1 MGSGYRWQ
9 LGQESAGGQPGSR
22 EGETVP
28 MEGKTR
34 GRHTGRHR
42 AGALASGKLRSEDW
56 VPASCQRRADGFS
69 WRPGPRAPSDSCVP
83 SPGCRINSCS
93 CTSCSGLSLD
103 QRGKETEPHLRSV
116 SREPARWVHDP
127 LNLPD
132 SPQGKRAQ
140 LLASRREGRGSG
152 RWSDQRASA
161 RMAGEGRLTRHDP
174 EVVWVQL

>member
-1 MGSGYRWQ
+1 MAAGTRVGGGSLAVGKGRPSPWKGKPEGGTQGGTGQGLWTGPQ
-9 LGQESAGGQPGSR
+9 LA
-22 EGETVP
+22 
-28 MEGKTR
+28 
-34 GRHTGRHR
+34 
-42 AGALASGKLRSEDW
+42 AGKLLSEDW

-93 CTSCSGLSLD
+93 RTSTVNGLSLD
-103 QRGKETEPHLRSV
+103 RRGKETEPHLRSV

-140 LLASRREGRGSG
+140 LLVSRREGRGSG
-152 RWSDQRASA
+152 R
-161 RMAGEGRLTRHDP
+161 
-174 EVVWVQL
+174 